1 MWILG
6 KNLTSDKAINDT
18 HIKLFFKKINICI
31 IKLMALINKRMYADN
46 EYDFSK

>member
-18 HIKLFFKKINICI
+18 HIKLFFF
-31 IKLMALINKRMYADN
+31 KLMALINKRMYADN
-46 EYDFSK
+46 EYDFPK

>member
-18 HIKLFFKKINICI
+18 HIKLFFFF
-31 IKLMALINKRMYADN
+31 KLMALINKRMYADN
-46 EYDFSK
+46 EYDFPK